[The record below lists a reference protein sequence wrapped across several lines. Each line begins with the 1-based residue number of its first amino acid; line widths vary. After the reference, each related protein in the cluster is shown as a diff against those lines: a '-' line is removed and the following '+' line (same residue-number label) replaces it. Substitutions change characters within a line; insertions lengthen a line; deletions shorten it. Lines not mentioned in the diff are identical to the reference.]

1 MLALY
6 TKNAIGG
13 PSSLY
18 FIIGNVSNREITTGC
33 DGCLGKNLG
42 HISSPFMLECICVH
56 RLRIYR
62 YLSLIQNKFFT

>member
-6 TKNAIGG
+6 TKTAIRG

-33 DGCLGKNLG
+33 DGCLGKTLG
-42 HISSPFMLECICVH
+42 VFP
-56 RLRIYR
+56 
-62 YLSLIQNKFFT
+62 LSFYA